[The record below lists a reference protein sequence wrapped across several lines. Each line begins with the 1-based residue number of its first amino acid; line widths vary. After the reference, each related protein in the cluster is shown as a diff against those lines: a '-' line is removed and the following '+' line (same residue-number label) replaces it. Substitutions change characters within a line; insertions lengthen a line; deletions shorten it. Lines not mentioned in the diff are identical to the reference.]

1 MNKSYANKMV
11 FLLNQKN
18 IQNYNQSRNQLKKAK
33 LKYDERQNL
42 YLSLPKL
49 KSIYNSENEIIVED
63 NKNILLNKLNFSLE
77 KDKEKE
83 MEIEKRNKY
92 KYKYNFNYKSNST
105 KNIFTKHSINNIEYL
120 SPLNDLS
127 LNQIDFNNLKMKIR
141 RLKQLKKRINPDNV
155 FKTIDN
161 KNLYFYHKNKK
172 EDNNKTI
179 QENRILKEESKNNME
194 KIRKGLIILN
204 ELAKESSSLDSK
216 RNPLRRKTTLK
227 RIFSFNSK
235 I

>member
-33 LKYDERQNL
+33 LKYDEKKNL

-49 KSIYNSENEIIVED
+49 KSINNSENEIIVED

-77 KDKEKE
+77 KDKENEK
-83 MEIEKRNKY
+83 EIEQRNKN
-92 KYKYNFNYKSNST
+92 KYNFNYQSKST
-105 KNIFTKHSINNIEYL
+105 KNILSKNMKREYFSSSNN
-120 SPLNDLS
+120 LS
-127 LNQIDFNNLKMKIR
+127 LNLIDFNDIKLKVR
-141 RLKQLKKRINPDNV
+141 RLKNLNKKIIPDNI

-161 KNLYFYHKNKK
+161 KNLYFYHKNKN
-172 EDNNKTI
+172 EDKNNLI
-179 QENRILKEESKNNME
+179 QENLILKEQSKNNME
-194 KIRKGLIILN
+194 KIRKGLIVLN
-204 ELAKESSSLDSK
+204 ELAKESSSLDTK
-216 RNPLRRKTTLK
+216 TNPLRRKTTLK